1 VHGGVRPCTA
11 ADSMRNQDFSRT
23 RRIADQIGR
32 EVATLLVEEI
42 EDRRVRGV
50 TVSGV
55 DVSTDKRVATV
66 YVSLPLNAPVEDTM
80 KALKRASSL
89 LRRRLAKRIRI
100 KYVPELRF
108 AYDPSLDQVDRIEQ
122 LLRDQLGVAGA
133 ACPDVDSDTDA
144 GDEPSTDPNADS
156 SC

>member
-1 VHGGVRPCTA
+1 MDLRVVGAVVANRE
-11 ADSMRNQDFSRT
+11 FSRT

-42 EDRRVRGV
+42 EDRRVRAV

-55 DVSTDKRVATV
+55 DVSADKRVATV
-66 YVSLPLNAPVEDTM
+66 HVSLPLNAPVEDTM
-80 KALKRASSL
+80 KALQRASSL

-100 KYVPELRF
+100 KFLPELRF
-108 AYDPSLDQVDRIEQ
+108 SYDPSLDQVDRIEY
-122 LLRDQLGVAGA
+122 LLRGSLGLGNKSSDATLVDGDDA
-133 ACPDVDSDTDA
+133 AREPDLKTDL
-144 GDEPSTDPNADS
+144 

>member
-1 VHGGVRPCTA
+1 
-11 ADSMRNQDFSRT
+11 MRNREFSRT

-32 EVATLLVEEI
+32 EVATMLVEEI

-55 DVSTDKRVATV
+55 EVSADKRVATV
-66 YVSLPLNAPVEDTM
+66 YVSLPLEAAVDGTM
-80 KALKRASSL
+80 KALKGASSL

-100 KYVPELRF
+100 KYLPELRF
-108 AYDPSLDQVDRIEQ
+108 VYDPSLDQVDRIEN
-122 LLRDQLGVAGA
+122 LLRGQLQPANEVGLETGTENEAGTDA
-133 ACPDVDSDTDA
+133 DSDGN
-144 GDEPSTDPNADS
+144 GDGNGESSS

>member
-1 VHGGVRPCTA
+1 
-11 ADSMRNQDFSRT
+11 MRNQDFSRT

-55 DVSTDKRVATV
+55 DVSADKRVATV
-66 YVSLPLNAPVEDTM
+66 YVSLPLNAVVEDTM

-89 LRRRLAKRIRI
+89 LRRRLAKRMRI
-100 KYVPELRF
+100 KFVPELRF
-108 AYDPSLDQVDRIEQ
+108 AYDPSLDQADRIEQ
-122 LLRDQLGVAGA
+122 LLRGQLPGREQEPV
-133 ACPDVDSDTDA
+133 DA
-144 GDEPSTDPNADS
+144 GFENATESPTGSESATDPAAESDLS
-156 SC
+156 G

>member
-1 VHGGVRPCTA
+1 
-11 ADSMRNQDFSRT
+11 MRNQDFSRT

-55 DVSTDKRVATV
+55 DVSSDKRVATV
-66 YVSLPLNAPVEDTM
+66 HVSLPLNAPVDDTM

-89 LRRRLAKRIRI
+89 LRRRLAKRMRI

-108 AYDPSLDQVDRIEQ
+108 AYDPSLDQADRIEH
-122 LLRDQLGVAGA
+122 LLRGQLPSTEQESADAGIENETA
-133 ACPDVDSDTDA
+133 SGIEGDTDPA
-144 GDEPSTDPNADS
+144 AKSDLSD
-156 SC
+156 

>member
-1 VHGGVRPCTA
+1 MANR
-11 ADSMRNQDFSRT
+11 DFSRT

-42 EDRRVRGV
+42 EDRRVRAV

-55 DVSTDKRVATV
+55 DVSADKRVATV
-66 YVSLPLNAPVEDTM
+66 HVSLPLNAPVEDTM

-100 KYVPELRF
+100 KYLPELRF
-108 AYDPSLDQVDRIEQ
+108 SYDPSLDQVDRIEY
-122 LLRDQLGVAGA
+122 LLRGSLGLGGESSDTAMTDSDGVASE
-133 ACPDVDSDTDA
+133 PELKTDL
-144 GDEPSTDPNADS
+144 

>member
-1 VHGGVRPCTA
+1 
-11 ADSMRNQDFSRT
+11 MRNRDFSRT
-23 RRIADQIGR
+23 RRIGDQIGR

-55 DVSTDKRVATV
+55 DVSADKRVATV

-100 KYVPELRF
+100 KYLPELRF
-108 AYDPSLDQVDRIEQ
+108 AYDPSLDQVDRIEH
-122 LLRDQLGVAGA
+122 LLRGQSRLEDEAD
-133 ACPDVDSDTDA
+133 PESSTENETDI
-144 GDEPSTDPNADS
+144 DADAES
-156 SC
+156 SSS

>member
-1 VHGGVRPCTA
+1 MSAGR
-11 ADSMRNQDFSRT
+11 MRNRDFSRT

-55 DVSTDKRVATV
+55 EVSADKRVATV
-66 YVSLPLNAPVEDTM
+66 YVSLPLNAAVDGTM
-80 KALKRASSL
+80 KALKGASAL

-100 KYVPELRF
+100 KYLPELRF
-108 AYDPSLDQVDRIEQ
+108 VYDPSLDQVDRIET
-122 LLRDQLGVAGA
+122 LLRGQLPTENEVGPENNSENDTGA
-133 ACPDVDSDTDA
+133 DA
-144 GDEPSTDPNADS
+144 ESSS

>member
-1 VHGGVRPCTA
+1 
-11 ADSMRNQDFSRT
+11 MRNQDFSRT

-55 DVSTDKRVATV
+55 DVSADKRVATV
-66 YVSLPLNAPVEDTM
+66 YVSLPLNAVVDDTM

-100 KYVPELRF
+100 KYLPELRF
-108 AYDPSLDQVDRIEQ
+108 VYDPSLDQVDRIEY
-122 LLRDQLGVAGA
+122 LLRGQLGPAHEALAQSDGQR
-133 ACPDVDSDTDA
+133 DGQRDGLTSVDSTLDI
-144 GDEPSTDPNADS
+144 EPDPEAERDR
-156 SC
+156 

>member
-1 VHGGVRPCTA
+1 
-11 ADSMRNQDFSRT
+11 MRNREFSRT

-32 EVATLLVEEI
+32 EVATMLVEEI

-55 DVSTDKRVATV
+55 EVSADKRVATV
-66 YVSLPLNAPVEDTM
+66 YVSLPLNAPVDGTM
-80 KALKRASSL
+80 KALKGASAL

-100 KYVPELRF
+100 KYLPELRF
-108 AYDPSLDQVDRIEQ
+108 VYDPTLDQVDRIEN
-122 LLRDQLGVAGA
+122 LLRGQSQPVNEAGFETSIENEA
-133 ACPDVDSDTDA
+133 GTDA
-144 GDEPSTDPNADS
+144 DGDGESSS

>member
-1 VHGGVRPCTA
+1 
-11 ADSMRNQDFSRT
+11 MRNRDFSRT

-55 DVSTDKRVATV
+55 EVSADKRVATV
-66 YVSLPLNAPVEDTM
+66 YVSLPLNAAVDGTM
-80 KALKRASSL
+80 KALKGASAL

-100 KYVPELRF
+100 KYLPELRF
-108 AYDPSLDQVDRIEQ
+108 AYDPSLDQVDRIEH
-122 LLRDQLGVAGA
+122 LLRGQPRPENEADPESSTENEAG
-133 ACPDVDSDTDA
+133 TDA
-144 GDEPSTDPNADS
+144 ESSS

>member
-1 VHGGVRPCTA
+1 
-11 ADSMRNQDFSRT
+11 MRNRDFSRT

-55 DVSTDKRVATV
+55 EVSADKRVATV
-66 YVSLPLNAPVEDTM
+66 YVSLPLNAAVDGTM
-80 KALKRASSL
+80 KALKGASAL

-100 KYVPELRF
+100 KYLPELRF
-108 AYDPSLDQVDRIEQ
+108 VYDPTLDQVDRIEN
-122 LLRDQLGVAGA
+122 LLRGQSQAVNEAGFETSTENEA
-133 ACPDVDSDTDA
+133 GTDADSNSDSD
-144 GDEPSTDPNADS
+144 GDGESPSS
-156 SC
+156 R